1 MSKKKILNESQI
13 RRFMGLAGISSL
25 TDGYI
30 ARGEGVNISQLG
42 LEEQEDELPMDEPPM
57 DELPAEE
64 PMDELP
70 AEEPM
75 DAAPAG
81 DLSVADVESALAD
94 ALEAMASELS
104 GALPG
109 VELSV
114 DSEEELPA
122 EEPMD
127 ELPPEEAPMDELPAE
142 ELPAEEEELA
152 MGMSGMY
159 EEVSSEIQVVDT
171 DAIVKEVYRRVAK
184 RLNKMVKNNK

>member
-30 ARGEGVNISQLG
+30 ARGEGVNIGQLG
-42 LEEQEDELPMDEPPM
+42 LEEQEEELPLEEPM

-64 PMDELP
+64 PALDELP

-114 DSEEELPA
+114 DSDEELPA
-122 EEPMD
+122 EEP
-127 ELPPEEAPMDELPAE
+127 AMDELPAE
-142 ELPAEEEELA
+142 EPAMDELPAEEPPGEEEPAL
-152 MGMSGMY
+152 GMSGMY

-184 RLNKMVKNNK
+184 RLNKMVKDNK

>member
-1 MSKKKILNESQI
+1 MSKKKILSESQI

-30 ARGEGVNISQLG
+30 SRGSGANLSQLG
-42 LEEQEDELPMDEPPM
+42 LSEEGEEMEMDVAMAEEPPM
-57 DELPAEE
+57 DEPEMEE
-64 PMDELP
+64 PMDEP
-70 AEEPM
+70 V
-75 DAAPAG
+75 G

-114 DSEEELPA
+114 DSEEELPV
-122 EEPMD
+122 EEPLEEPPMD
-127 ELPPEEAPMDELPAE
+127 ELPG
-142 ELPAEEEELA
+142 EEEE
-152 MGMSGMY
+152 MGMSGVY
-159 EEVSSEIQVVDT
+159 EEVSTDVEVVDT

-184 RLNKMVKNNK
+184 RLNKMVKDNK

>member
-42 LEEQEDELPMDEPPM
+42 LEEQEDELPLEEPM
-57 DELPAEE
+57 DELPAED

-127 ELPPEEAPMDELPAE
+127 ELPPEEPMGEPPAE